1 MVAIILLSIPLP
13 QLQMFFLIFL
23 RVGSI
28 LMTMPI
34 FKSKSIPVLFKVGL
48 TLATSMVL
56 FPILKLEYFPVFTGL
71 TPLAIGIFGEILL
84 GISIG
89 LAVSFIFAGLQLAGQ
104 LAGYQMG
111 MALARVMDPSTNRQ
125 IPLLGQ
131 FNELFALLIF
141 ITINAHHWFIL
152 ALVDSYQ
159 LVPPFSFRVSS
170 SLVEQLVNLAGNMF
184 VIAIKV
190 GAPLIAVLLL
200 TSIAFGL
207 IARTVPQMNV
217 LFVAMPLKIGLGLL
231 FIGLCLPYFASF
243 LKTLF
248 SKLGDTIM
256 LLLKA
261 VS

>member
-1 MVAIILLSIPLP
+1 MISISIPLP

-34 FKSKSIPVLFKVGL
+34 FKSQSIPILFKAGL
-48 TLATSMVL
+48 ALATSMVL
-56 FPILKLEYFPVFTGL
+56 FPILKLENFPAFTGL
-71 TPLAIGIFGEILL
+71 TPLAIGVFREILL

-89 LAVSFIFAGLQLAGQ
+89 LVVNFIFAGLQLAGQ

-111 MALARVMDPSTNRQ
+111 MAIARVMDPSTNRQ
-125 IPLLGQ
+125 LPLLGQ

-141 ITINAHHWFIL
+141 IAINAHHWFIRVL
-152 ALVDSYQ
+152 ADSYQ
-159 LVPPFSFRVSS
+159 LVPPFGFRISG
-170 SLVEQLVNLAGNMF
+170 SLIEQLVGTAGNMF
-184 VIAIKV
+184 VIAIKL
-190 GAPLIAVLLL
+190 GAPVIAVLLL

-217 LFVAMPLKIGLGLL
+217 FFVAMPLKIAVGLL
-231 FIGLCLPYFASF
+231 FIGFCLPYFSLF
-243 LKTLF
+243 LKTTF

>member
-1 MVAIILLSIPLP
+1 MISVSIPLP
-13 QLQMFFLIFL
+13 QLQMFFLIFF

-48 TLATSMVL
+48 ALATSMVL
-56 FPILKLEYFPVFTGL
+56 FPILNLENFPALTGFTH
-71 TPLAIGIFGEILL
+71 LAIGIIGEILL

-89 LAVSFIFAGLQLAGQ
+89 LAVNFIFAGLQLAGQ

-111 MALARVMDPSTNRQ
+111 LALARVMDPSTNRQ
-125 IPLLGQ
+125 MPLLGQ

-141 ITINAHHWFIL
+141 ITINAHHWFIRAL
-152 ALVDSYQ
+152 ADSYR
-159 LVPPFSFRVSS
+159 LVPPFGFRISG
-170 SLVEQLVNLAGNMF
+170 SLIEQLVGMAGNMF
-184 VIAIKV
+184 VIAVKV
-190 GAPLIAVLLL
+190 GAPIIAVLLL

-217 LFVAMPLKIGLGLL
+217 FFVAMPLKIAVGLL
-231 FIGLCLPYFASF
+231 FVGVCLPYFSSF
-243 LKTLF
+243 LKTMF

-261 VS
+261 AS

>member
-1 MVAIILLSIPLP
+1 MISVSLPLP

-34 FKSKSIPVLFKVGL
+34 FKGKSIPVLFKVGL
-48 TLATSMVL
+48 ALATSMAL
-56 FPILKLEYFPVFTGL
+56 FPILKLENFPAFTDL
-71 TPLAIGIFGEILL
+71 APFAIGIFGEILL

-104 LAGYQMG
+104 LVGYQMG
-111 MALARVMDPSTNRQ
+111 MAVARVMDPATNRQ

-141 ITINAHHWFIL
+141 ISINAHHWFIRAL
-152 ALVDSYQ
+152 AESYQ
-159 LVPPFSFRVSS
+159 LVPPFGFRISG
-170 SLVEQLVNLAGNMF
+170 SLIEQLVGMAGNMF
-184 VIAIKV
+184 VIAVKL
-190 GAPLIAVLLL
+190 GAPVIAVLLL

-217 LFVAMPLKIGLGLL
+217 FFVAMPLKIAVGLL
-231 FIGLCLPYFASF
+231 FMGFCLPYFSSF
-243 LKTLF
+243 LKTTF
-248 SKLGDTIM
+248 SRLGDTIM

-261 VS
+261 GA

>member
-1 MVAIILLSIPLP
+1 MISVSIPLP
-13 QLQMFFLIFL
+13 QLQMFFLIFF

-34 FKSKSIPVLFKVGL
+34 FKSKNIPVLIKAGL
-48 TLATSMVL
+48 ALATSMVL
-56 FPILKLEYFPVFTGL
+56 FPILNLENFPAITGF

-89 LAVSFIFAGLQLAGQ
+89 LAVNFIFAGLQLAGQ

-111 MALARVMDPSTNRQ
+111 MALARVMDPSTNQ
-125 IPLLGQ
+125 QMPLLGQ

-141 ITINAHHWFIL
+141 ITINAHHSFIQAL
-152 ALVDSYQ
+152 ADSYQ
-159 LVPPFSFRVSS
+159 LLPPFGFRISG
-170 SLVEQLVNLAGNMF
+170 SLIEQLVGIAGNMF
-184 VIAIKV
+184 VIAIKL
-190 GAPLIAVLLL
+190 GAPIIAVLLL

-217 LFVAMPLKIGLGLL
+217 FFVAMPLKIAVGLL
-231 FIGLCLPYFASF
+231 FIGFCLPYFSSF
-243 LKTLF
+243 LKIMF

-256 LLLKA
+256 LLIKA
-261 VS
+261 AS